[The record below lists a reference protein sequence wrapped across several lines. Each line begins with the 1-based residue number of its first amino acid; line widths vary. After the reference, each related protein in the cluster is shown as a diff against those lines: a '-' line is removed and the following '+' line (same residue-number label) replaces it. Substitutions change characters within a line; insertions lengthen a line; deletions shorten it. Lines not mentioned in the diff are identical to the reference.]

1 MDEMSINT
9 TKKPQMEIDAFREF
23 FDWYSTKL
31 LVGKLDCLADI
42 YLYPCSLLI
51 NGHIRIDHSLG
62 ETKV

>member
-9 TKKPQMEIDAFREF
+9 TSKPQMEIDAFQEF

-31 LVGKLDCLADI
+31 LVGELDCLADI

-51 NGHIRIDHSLG
+51 NGHIRIDHSPS
-62 ETKV
+62 ETKA